1 MEKRWMPTGTTVPT
15 MVLNKDALLI
25 VREQDVVPFRNRVKE
40 YATKIGM
47 GLVNQT
53 KLITAASEL
62 VRNMLRYAGGGDTL
76 IEVISRGRETGI
88 RLTFTDTGPG
98 IADIAQAMKDGFTT
112 GKSLGLGLPGT
123 KRLVNE
129 FDIKSKVGEG
139 TKVTI
144 TKWKNG

>member
-1 MEKRWMPTGTTVPT
+1 MIATIIS
-15 MVLNKDALLI
+15 LNKDPMPVA
-25 VREQDVVPFRNRVKE
+25 REQDVVPFRNRVKE
-40 YATKIGM
+40 YAVKIKM

-62 VRNMLRYAGGGDTL
+62 VRNMLRYGGGGEVL
-76 IEVISRGRETGI
+76 IEVVSRGRDSGI
-88 RLTFTDTGPG
+88 RLTFKDDGPG
-98 IADIAQAMKDGFTT
+98 IPDISLALKDGYST

-129 FDIKSKVGEG
+129 FDIKSEVGKG

-144 TKWKNG
+144 IKWANG